1 MGVERGAAIPTVMR
15 CGLRPAPFFI
25 HYWLKAGRVRSERTN
40 DPQGGVVE
48 DQAYDILFAVSDGI
62 GCVTFTRPQARNS
75 FTFQMYER
83 LAEICQEANENPA
96 LKALILTG
104 AGDKAFASGTDINQ

>member
-15 CGLRPAPFFI
+15 CGLRPVPFFI
-25 HYWLKAGRVRSERTN
+25 HYWLKAGRVRSIRTN
-40 DPQGGVVE
+40 EPWQGGVVA
-48 DQAYDILFAVSDGI
+48 DQTDDILFAVSDGI
-62 GCVTFTRPQARNS
+62 GRVTFNRPQARNA

-83 LAEICQEANENPA
+83 LAEICLEANENPA

-104 AGDKAFASGTDINQ
+104 